1 MCLLRR
7 VGGALKNSFGSACAF
22 QNEWKFRD
30 IVFLEKLPL
39 GSNQQTRPPLV
50 AVESSYHCATFAKP
64 LKTFFEPSKSFW
76 SERNFTP
83 KIVKQPIRQPL
94 SWIALYNLRTILQ
107 LGVSWKVDA
116 REAIERRHK
125 CREWGRERPFLISS
139 PRSPKYESLLAGY
152 ALYSLLYLRGGGDE
166 ERRRFFS
173 LSSPLAPSPIV
184 FCFVLGSAF
193 ARLNLLLYEQQ
204 KKQHTKKKTASLAG
218 YIVLF

>member
-125 CREWGRERPFLISS
+125 CRSGGEKGLSSS
-139 PRSPKYESLLAGY
+139 PRLARPNTRACSQATHCIAFYTWGEGETKREGGFSHCLL
-152 ALYSLLYLRGGGDE
+152 
-166 ERRRFFS
+166 
-173 LSSPLAPSPIV
+173 PSPPPPS
-184 FCFVLGSAF
+184 FSVLS
-193 ARLNLLLYEQQ
+193 
-204 KKQHTKKKTASLAG
+204 
-218 YIVLF
+218 